1 MKLAAGAGESEV
13 FWRCGLAATVANLN
27 AQAAPLGKK
36 GKK

>member
-13 FWRCGLAATVANLN
+13 FWRCGLAAAIANLN
-27 AQAAPLGKK
+27 LQPPLLGKK